1 MSFADLERGEGGIK
15 RAQGP
20 SPLRANNNHG
30 NSSNYGSNGHNGW
43 NKNGHDV
50 FDDVTQADYD
60 RKVKEISDQVFRISS
75 NITSIQRLVGY
86 VGTNKDTQ
94 EIRSKLLDVTE
105 QTRVQVKVTSENIK
119 YLTKFEGSGKKLEY
133 QKVSK
138 DFQKLLVEFQKV
150 QRSSAEKQREFVY
163 KTRLT
168 KNEYPE
174 DEGVDTD
181 DQPLMDDAQRRL
193 QLLVVD
199 NELEYNESMIVQ
211 REDEI
216 RDIEQGITELNEIFR
231 DLGAMVHEQGSMLDS
246 IEANVASVTMT
257 THAAAEELVVAA
269 EHQKAAQSKSCYLL
283 MIAAIVTAIIVLAIM

>member
-15 RAQGP
+15 RAPGQ
-20 SPLRANNNHG
+20 SPLRGNHG
-30 NSSNYGSNGHNGW
+30 SNYGSNGHNGW
-43 NKNGHDV
+43 NKGHDV
-50 FDDVTQADYD
+50 FGNVTPADYD

-86 VGTNKDTQ
+86 VGTSKDTE

-119 YLTKFEGSGKKLEY
+119 YLTTFEGSGKKLEY

-138 DFQKLLVEFQKV
+138 DFQKVLVEFQKV
-150 QRSSAEKQREFVY
+150 QRISAEKQREFVH
-163 KTRLT
+163 KARFT

-216 RDIEQGITELNEIFR
+216 REIEQGITELNEIFR

-283 MIAAIVTAIIVLAIM
+283 MIAAIVTAVILLAIM

>member
-15 RAQGP
+15 RAPGQ
-20 SPLRANNNHG
+20 SPLRGNHG
-30 NSSNYGSNGHNGW
+30 SNYGSNGHNGW
-43 NKNGHDV
+43 NKGHDV
-50 FDDVTQADYD
+50 FGNVTPADYD

-86 VGTNKDTQ
+86 VGTSKDTE

-119 YLTKFEGSGKKLEY
+119 YLTTFEGSGKKLEY

-138 DFQKLLVEFQKV
+138 DFQKVLVEFQKV
-150 QRSSAEKQREFVY
+150 QRISAEKQREFVH
-163 KTRLT
+163 KARLI

-216 RDIEQGITELNEIFR
+216 REIEQGITELNEIFR

-283 MIAAIVTAIIVLAIM
+283 MIAAIVTAVILLAIM